1 MRPMSGPACT
11 TSRPQ
16 LSNEL
21 LFGLEGKRLGK
32 GYNQCF
38 AHAMEPLLGK
48 AKNPLLN
55 TFRRFE
61 PQVWVIAAVQLVMA
75 TGFSICIPFLAL
87 YLHDDRGLSM
97 TLVGL
102 IILGAG
108 LCSAVTQA
116 FGGALSDRFG
126 RRPIL
131 IVASSVSVFLYSGLA
146 VLIGISAPVWAIA
159 IVYVAGRSVLTITRP
174 VISAMVADFTPKEKL
189 TEAYGILRI
198 GANVGW
204 AAGPALGG
212 YLAAFLPY
220 GWLFGIAASA
230 CGVVFLIVLFFV
242 HESSHWVSRRAGLRD
257 VLPPAD
263 DRVFLGFIGLSVLL
277 FIVMGQMGST
287 LSIFAVDMVGFSTS
301 QYGLLLTLNGL
312 IVILFQYPM
321 TLAVRRLAKFR
332 ALILGSLFYV
342 FGYLSLGWITQF
354 GWALGAMAIITT
366 GEIIHAPVTLAVVGE
381 LSPSDQRGRYMGLFG
396 LSQTVGIAVG
406 PLVGGLLLDAFP
418 LNPKLVWAP
427 IALIALI
434 AALGYYWWARRFRL

>member
-1 MRPMSGPACT
+1 MKES
-11 TSRPQ
+11 S
-16 LSNEL
+16 
-21 LFGLEGKRLGK
+21 
-32 GYNQCF
+32 
-38 AHAMEPLLGK
+38 GK
-48 AKNPLLN
+48 AINPIRNVLH
-55 TFRRFE
+55 RFE

-87 YLHDDRGLSM
+87 YLHQDRGLSM

-108 LCSAVTQA
+108 LCSAITQA

-131 IVASSVSVFLYSGLA
+131 IMASSVSIVLYSGLA
-146 VLIGISAPVWAIA
+146 VLIGISAPVWAIG

-220 GWLFGIAASA
+220 GWLFGIAAGA

-242 HESSHWVSRRAGLRD
+242 HESSHWVSRSAGLRD

-263 DRVFLGFIGLSVLL
+263 DRIFLAFIGLSVLL
-277 FIVMGQMGST
+277 FIAMGQMAST

-312 IVILFQYPM
+312 IVIFFQYPM
-321 TLAVRRLAKFR
+321 TLALRRLAKFR
-332 ALILGSLFYV
+332 ALILGSLFYAV
-342 FGYLSLGWITQF
+342 GYLSLGWITQF

-366 GEIIHAPVTLAVVGE
+366 GEIIHAPITLSVIGE
-381 LSPSDQRGRYMGLFG
+381 LAPSDQRGRYMGLFG
-396 LSQTVGIAVG
+396 LSQTIGIAVG

-418 LNPKLVWAP
+418 LNPELVWAP
-427 IALIALI
+427 IASIALI
-434 AALGYYWWARRFRL
+434 AALGYYWWARRFRQ